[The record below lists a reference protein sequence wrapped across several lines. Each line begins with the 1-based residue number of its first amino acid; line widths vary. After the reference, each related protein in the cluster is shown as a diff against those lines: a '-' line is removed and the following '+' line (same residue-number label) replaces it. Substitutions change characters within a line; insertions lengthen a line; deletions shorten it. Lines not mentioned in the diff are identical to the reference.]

1 MSSGLLDDQLPVRA
15 EPGSA
20 TGQNGP
26 VSKLAAGIVRG
37 RHTDLVVTRYSDK
50 LFLAVTQLG
59 KLGTLLEVRRDCVGV
74 TGEVGRASRAV
85 FSCSVLLGQD
95 TEEVH
100 LLARMLAERLGL
112 SQPLV
117 LCVGVKGLTVD
128 LAKLLVDFIVNN
140 MD

>member
-1 MSSGLLDDQLPVRA
+1 MSSGLLDDQLPARA
-15 EPGSA
+15 EPGPAAS
-20 TGQNGP
+20 QNGP
-26 VSKLAAGIVRG
+26 VTKLIAGVVQG

-59 KLGTLLEVRRDCVGV
+59 KLGTLLEVRRDRVEV
-74 TGEVGRASRAV
+74 TGEAARGGRAV

-100 LLARMLAERLGL
+100 LLARMLAERLEL

-117 LCVGVKGLTVD
+117 LSVGVKGLTVD
-128 LAKLLVDFIVNN
+128 LAKLMVDFIVKNLN
-140 MD
+140 